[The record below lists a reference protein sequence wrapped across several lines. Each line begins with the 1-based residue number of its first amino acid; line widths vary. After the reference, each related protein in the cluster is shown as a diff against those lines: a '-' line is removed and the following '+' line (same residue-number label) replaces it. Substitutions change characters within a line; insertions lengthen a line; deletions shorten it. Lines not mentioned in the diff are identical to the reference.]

1 MSRALHL
8 LRASAEAVCPRPWPG
23 GSAPVVQHS
32 WRRVSCAV
40 AEFEEEDEDDGA
52 GWGSGVH
59 AEGSIYSDHPH
70 TPGSQE
76 DSQDSADQ
84 DVPETEDDED
94 DEADDEERGR
104 GRLGKRGA
112 AIRPIRTVAPVVRTE
127 SCLSLTSLL
136 VRWVVACP
144 VSVRGRCLIGAACGV
159 CAGWQGGVAALPVQG
174 GPLLW
179 RHGAHATGTSGGR
192 HGRRREACG
201 CRHREGEQRHPQV
214 RLGLRAAWG
223 TQALCA
229 ASSLPGCAV
238 CPGSRAPWWWARVR
252 PPCRRSPWP
261 LRRCGPCHA
270 RPFATRTSSASS
282 HPTPHQHTSR
292 PTPSTTRARAGRT
305 TPGPS
310 TQQERVQSRLHT
322 TRPRLPRLPGG
333 AHHESRSLC
342 RRGHDTI

>member
-1 MSRALHL
+1 M
-8 LRASAEAVCPRPWPG
+8 
-23 GSAPVVQHS
+23 
-32 WRRVSCAV
+32 

-104 GRLGKRGA
+104 GGLGKRGA

-127 SCLSLTSLL
+127 SCLSLMSLL

-201 CRHREGEQRHPQV
+201 RRHREGEQRHPQV
-214 RLGLRAAWG
+214 RLGPSSLEHSGPVSGLLTAWLCCVPRVPRHVVVGSCASPVPSLPVAFATLRPLSRTALRDSDLFGKLAPNTPPAHEQANAKHDAGQGREDDARPKHAARTSPIKASHDKAQAAAAARWG
-223 TQALCA
+223 T
-229 ASSLPGCAV
+229 
-238 CPGSRAPWWWARVR
+238 SRV
-252 PPCRRSPWP
+252 
-261 LRRCGPCHA
+261 
-270 RPFATRTSSASS
+270 
-282 HPTPHQHTSR
+282 
-292 PTPSTTRARAGRT
+292 
-305 TPGPS
+305 
-310 TQQERVQSRLHT
+310 
-322 TRPRLPRLPGG
+322 
-333 AHHESRSLC
+333 
-342 RRGHDTI
+342 